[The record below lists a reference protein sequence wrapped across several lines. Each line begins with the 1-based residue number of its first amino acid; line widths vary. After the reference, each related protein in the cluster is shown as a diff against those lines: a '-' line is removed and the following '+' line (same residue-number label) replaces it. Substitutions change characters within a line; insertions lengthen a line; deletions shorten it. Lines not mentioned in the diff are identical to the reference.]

1 MACERWQQA
10 AQGIEK
16 ADVEFLHGH
25 PQRVGAVR
33 RKDAVYQQ
41 DFVVVAGHEPFYGE
55 VFAAVTDFTAGDAP
69 AVAFVVNVGRQGA
82 GAHRETV
89 LVPVQVSGKVELGM
103 GALLVFVVEGVT
115 KAHLVVVGKQ
125 GNAVVQDLCAGKGDL
140 LAGERG
146 CLHGVAV
153 VKVQLQVFDEFVVVG
168 NAPGFYLRGDQA
180 RFVHIQGQAGVF
192 LQIQAGH
199 QEIPQQLRAFYVHL
213 QLVRGA
219 FPRLRRFF
227 QQGGDIPVND
237 QVGEVIEEAGRGGI
251 AHVGAIQ
258 EAGFQADAAHIV
270 VGMGLHH
277 NVAQFVPAGFAFQPD
292 VA

>member
-1 MACERWQQA
+1 
-10 AQGIEK
+10 
-16 ADVEFLHGH
+16 
-25 PQRVGAVR
+25 
-33 RKDAVYQQ
+33 
-41 DFVVVAGHEPFYGE
+41 
-55 VFAAVTDFTAGDAP
+55 
-69 AVAFVVNVGRQGA
+69 
-82 GAHRETV
+82 
-89 LVPVQVSGKVELGM
+89 M
-103 GALLVFVVEGVT
+103 GAFLVFIVEGVT

-168 NAPGFYLRGDQA
+168 NAPGFHLGGYKA
-180 RFVHIQGQAGVF
+180 CFIHIEGQAGVF

-199 QEIPQQLRAFYVHL
+199 QEIPQQLRAFHVHL

-219 FPRLRRFF
+219 FPRLRGFF

-237 QVGEVIEEAGRGGI
+237 QVGEVVEEAGRGGI
-251 AHVGAIQ
+251 AYVGAIQ
-258 EAGFQADAAHIV
+258 ETGFQADTAHIV

-292 VA
+292 IAQAEVSQQVPGFRAQDVGRCLETDLGMRAVIQVQGVEVCVAQRGEETVYGILRIAGQIEGALEEEIQVGIGGDDAPVERVFVVHAHGRQV